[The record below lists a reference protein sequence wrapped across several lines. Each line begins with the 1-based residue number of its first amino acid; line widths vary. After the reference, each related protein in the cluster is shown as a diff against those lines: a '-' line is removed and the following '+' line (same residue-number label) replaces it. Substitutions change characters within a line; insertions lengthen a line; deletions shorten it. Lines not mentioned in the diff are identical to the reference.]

1 MATAVVTGASSGI
14 GAACARSLV
23 AAGFDVVLAARRL
36 DRLEELAGGLGTAAR
51 VHPVDV
57 TDTASL
63 RALAAAVP
71 ECEIVVCNA
80 GGALGLGPVE
90 QGDEEQWRWMYE
102 ANVIGVQRTVAAF
115 LPALVASGDG
125 RVVVITSVAGHQS
138 YPQGAGYIAAK
149 HAAAALT
156 DTLRLELLGR
166 PVRVTEVAPGMVDT
180 EFSTVRFGG
189 DSGRAAAVYAGMTP
203 LTADDVADAVVWA
216 ATRPAHVSIARI
228 DIFPRDQATARDV
241 HRRTGP

>member
-14 GAACARSLV
+14 GAACARLLV
-23 AAGFDVVLAARRL
+23 AAGLDVVLAARRV
-36 DRLEELAGGLGTAAR
+36 DRLDELAAELGPTAR
-51 VHPVDV
+51 IHPVDV
-57 TDTASL
+57 TDSASV

-71 ECEIVVCNA
+71 DCEIVVCNA

-102 ANVIGVQRTVAAF
+102 SNVLGVQRTVREF
-115 LPALVASGDG
+115 LPSLVASGDG
-125 RVVVITSVAGHQS
+125 RVVVITSVAGHQT
-138 YPQGAGYIAAK
+138 YPQGAGYTAAK
-149 HAAAALT
+149 HAAVAVV

-180 EFSTVRFGG
+180 EFSAVRFGG
-189 DSGRAAAVYAGMTP
+189 DTERAAAVYTGMTP

-241 HRRTGP
+241 HRRTGN